1 MTEYIMLIIAV
12 GVVIEGIVYAVRQ
25 SRNTKQ

>member
-1 MTEYIMLIIAV
+1 MMEYIMLTVAV

-25 SRNTKQ
+25 SRNTK